1 MALRDPSGAPV
12 RDPDV
17 LARLRELVIPPAWQ
31 DVWIAPHRTGTSRPS
46 GSTRPGASSTSTTR
60 GGGGEQD
67 EAKFDHVLEVA
78 RGCRRCVNGWGGT
91 WPAGLGRDRVLA
103 TVARLLDMGMF
114 RVGSD
119 QYANGDDP
127 TYGVSTLRPEHA
139 RSRGGCVVFEFP
151 AKGGIEQ
158 VRRIEDPE
166 LCQVLTN
173 LRRRRRRAERL
184 FGYWDGRDWRDVRS
198 DEVNG
203 YLRDA
208 SGGEMTAK
216 DFRTWHATVLAATE
230 LATAGPGPLGDGQT
244 QGGGGVMREV
254 AELLGNTPT
263 VARTSYVDPRVVD
276 LFHDGVVALV
286 DRAGAPRGG
295 GAGGA
300 GVAGGSLTGPV
311 DDSGGKRDGAGASGV
326 SGVPPAPPAARAAG
340 ASPRPPLAAHQAMAD
355 RVGVSLPAAS

>member
-1 MALRDPSGAPV
+1 MRLRRSDPGRPGYGRRRRGRGWLFVDPTGAPV
-12 RDPDV
+12 RDPEA

-31 DVWIAPHRTGTSRPS
+31 NVWIAPHANGHIQAIGIDAAGRKQYVYHPLWR
-46 GSTRPGASSTSTTR
+46 
-60 GGGGEQD
+60 EQQD
-67 EAKFDHVLEVA
+67 EAKFDRMLEVA
-78 RGCRRCVNGWGGT
+78 RRLPVLRERVGRDLDGR
-91 WPAGLGRDRVLA
+91 GLGRDRVLA

-119 QYANGDDP
+119 QYAAGDDP

-139 RSRGGCVVFEFP
+139 RSRRGCVVLVFP

-166 LCQVLTN
+166 LCQVLAN
-173 LRRRRRRAERL
+173 LRRRRRRADRL
-184 FGYWDGRDWRDVRS
+184 FGYWDGREWRDVRS

-230 LATAGPGPLGDGQT
+230 LATADPGRSVT
-244 QGGGGVMREV
+244 ARRKAVVAVMREV

-263 VARTSYVDPRVVD
+263 VARASYVDPRVVD
-276 LFHDGVVALV
+276 LYHDGVVASV
-286 DRAGAPRGG
+286 DPGAPREE
-295 GAGGA
+295 AE
-300 GVAGGSLTGPV
+300 
-311 DDSGGKRDGAGASGV
+311 
-326 SGVPPAPPAARAAG
+326 
-340 ASPRPPLAAHQAMAD
+340 
-355 RVGVSLPAAS
+355 RVVLELLEKA

>member
-1 MALRDPSGAPV
+1 V

-31 DVWIAPHRTGTSRPS
+31 DVWIAPHPNGHIQAIGIDAAGRKQYIYHPRW
-46 GSTRPGASSTSTTR
+46 R
-60 GGGGEQD
+60 EKQD
-67 EAKFDHVLEVA
+67 EAKFDHMLEVA
-78 RGCRRCVNGWGGT
+78 RRLPTLRERVGRDLDGR
-91 WPAGLGRDRVLA
+91 GLGRDRVLA

-139 RSRGGCVVFEFP
+139 RSRRGCVVFVFP

-173 LRRRRRRAERL
+173 LRRRRRRADRL
-184 FGYWDGRDWRDVRS
+184 FGYWDGREWRDVRS

-216 DFRTWHATVLAATE
+216 DFRTWHATVLMSAV
-230 LATAGPGPLGDGQT
+230 LARNTPVPRSRTARNKAVRAGY
-244 QGGGGVMREV
+244 VEV
-254 AELLGNTPT
+254 SEALGNTPA
-263 VARTSYVDPRVVD
+263 VCKASYVDPRVVD
-276 LFHDGVVALV
+276 LFHDGTVIALP
-286 DRAGAPRGG
+286 PRKR
-295 GAGGA
+295 
-300 GVAGGSLTGPV
+300 S
-311 DDSGGKRDGAGASGV
+311 DDALRSALEKEVLDLLRTD
-326 SGVPPAPPAARAAG
+326 P
-340 ASPRPPLAAHQAMAD
+340 D
-355 RVGVSLPAAS
+355 D

>member
-1 MALRDPSGAPV
+1 MRLRRSDPGRPGYGRRRRGRGWLFVDQSGAPV

-17 LARLRELVIPPAWQ
+17 LTRLRELVIPPAWR
-31 DVWIAPHRTGTSRPS
+31 DVWIAPHPNGHIQAIGIDAAGRKQYVYHPRW
-46 GSTRPGASSTSTTR
+46 R
-60 GGGGEQD
+60 EKQD
-67 EAKFDHVLEVA
+67 EAKFDHMLEVA
-78 RGCRRCVNGWGGT
+78 RRL
-91 WPAGLGRDRVLA
+91 PALRERVGRDLDGRGLGRDRVLA

-119 QYANGDDP
+119 QYAAGDDP

-139 RSRGGCVVFEFP
+139 RSRGGCVVFVFP

-166 LCQVLTN
+166 LCQVLVN
-173 LRRRRRRAERL
+173 LRRRRRGADRL
-184 FGYWDGRDWRDVRS
+184 FGYWDGREWRDVRS

-230 LATAGPGPLGDGQT
+230 LATAGPARSVT
-244 QGGGGVMREV
+244 ARRKAVVAVMREV

-263 VARTSYVDPRVVD
+263 VARASYVDPRVVD
-276 LFHDGVVALV
+276 LYHDGVVASV
-286 DRAGAPRGG
+286 DPEAPREE
-295 GAGGA
+295 AE
-300 GVAGGSLTGPV
+300 
-311 DDSGGKRDGAGASGV
+311 
-326 SGVPPAPPAARAAG
+326 
-340 ASPRPPLAAHQAMAD
+340 
-355 RVGVSLPAAS
+355 RVVLELLEKS